1 MGAAVSTSGQS
12 DAALLPVV
20 AALEALEAGDV
31 RLATAILLGAVE
43 TGETV
48 ARCRCQFCGDVFEW
62 PGLLDHHVR
71 FVHPDLPEEEFH
83 PEDYL
88 PEEELLRKDFL
99 EDVA

>member
-1 MGAAVSTSGQS
+1 VSTSGQS

-43 TGETV
+43 AGETV
-48 ARCRCQFCGDVFEW
+48 ARCRCWCGAVFEW

-71 FVHPDLPEEEFH
+71 FAHPDLPEEE
-83 PEDYL
+83 EL
-88 PEEELLRKDFL
+88 PLVLG
-99 EDVA
+99 DVA